1 MTDNLIKKKKN
12 EKLLKK
18 KNRME
23 KVSSDDNKPIYR
35 KKKKVKFN
43 DLECEL
49 KEKLNNIKE
58 EKIRIND
65 KGEKKKK
72 KKKKIHSTS
81 NNNNGNISGS
91 NNDYYNGNNNY
102 DKNNNVV
109 VDTSS
114 VAVTDYTTMLP
125 PRKKIKN
132 MKKEDNNESE
142 MKNEDNF
149 YYTLDEEYTKHEKKK
164 SNDLIQISKQLKNGE
179 DNLTENKKNVKYKN
193 SCNSEEDIL
202 KKKEKKSSLK
212 EKKKKKEKNFI
223 IQGKKNEEH
232 NEEEVST
239 MCNLKKTTKN
249 NKKDKTKVH
258 NFLKENHSKTRKN
271 NFKNDIKKLSIYN
284 KNKENIKMTFEVTN
298 RFTVLGCDWDN
309 ISSVD
314 VFYLFESYYNFEK
327 RKKKFIDYSKSRAVK
342 KVTIYTSKYG
352 EKKLKYEQEHGPL
365 INFDLLR
372 RKGENEGALYRRNN
386 FLDYIKDDE
395 SVQSGHSEGNDKG
408 EGSKGSNQDENNGEN
423 QSDDKNLKKKKKKKA
438 KKKSSNIAKIKKE
451 RNNNC
456 VIWNRHVDEEEEEE
470 NEKIRLYQIQR
481 SRYYFA
487 LVECYS
493 KEIVEFLY
501 EELNDMDADFCIN
514 YLDLR
519 IIDDN
524 CSLDDYKIKET
535 CDRIP
540 ENYQFR
546 YSISTALKHT
556 YAKSTWDENPK
567 RKKLLST
574 KFTEENLRELDLK
587 EYLANSSSDDEDD
600 HDKNITPVNKNEMCN
615 KEHYRKLLLGDII
628 NENTTPNEKE
638 INIDYFPS
646 DNSSEHSSNSD
657 EGERKEKSADDGNKE
672 KECSGYF
679 NNNEKETIKKISVA
693 HLIKKEKFEKIS
705 TNNKKAQVS
714 NTNQNNL
721 TMKSNNK
728 NNNEKNKYK
737 TKGQHIITDDD
748 NSDKDNEVVQVFKNI
763 LINKEK
769 KEDKKTPWETYL
781 DRVRHK
787 RKIKKKAYIDSMK
800 KKDEEIKK
808 IITKKTNKR
817 KKDAIIKNQGENV
830 NEKINENHQIDSR
843 FADLYKNKDF
853 NLDITNPNYKKTKFN
868 EDILQKKL

>member
-1 MTDNLIKKKKN
+1 MYLCQYK
-12 EKLLKK
+12 
-18 KNRME
+18 
-23 KVSSDDNKPIYR
+23 Y
-35 KKKKVKFN
+35 
-43 DLECEL
+43 
-49 KEKLNNIKE
+49 
-58 EKIRIND
+58 
-65 KGEKKKK
+65 
-72 KKKKIHSTS
+72 IHTY
-81 NNNNGNISGS
+81 IHT
-91 NNDYYNGNNNY
+91 YI

-149 YYTLDEEYTKHEKKK
+149 YYTLDAEYTKHEKKK

-179 DNLTENKKNVKYKN
+179 DNLTEDKKNVKYKN

-239 MCNLKKTTKN
+239 MCNRKKTTKN

-258 NFLKENHSKTRKN
+258 NFLKENHSKTKKN

-298 RFTVLGCDWDN
+298 
-309 ISSVD
+309 SV
-314 VFYLFESYYNFEK
+314 K
-327 RKKKFIDYSKSRAVK
+327 R
-342 KVTIYTSKYG
+342 G
-352 EKKLKYEQEHGPL
+352 H
-365 INFDLLR
+365 
-372 RKGENEGALYRRNN
+372 RKE
-386 FLDYIKDDE
+386 
-395 SVQSGHSEGNDKG
+395 NDKG

-423 QSDDKNLKKKKKKKA
+423 QSDDKNLKKKKKKKV

-451 RNNNC
+451 RNNNG
-456 VIWNRHVDEEEEEE
+456 VICNRHIDEEEEEE

-574 KFTEENLRELDLK
+574 KFTEESLRELDLK

-600 HDKNITPVNKNEMCN
+600 HDKNITPVSKNEIYN

-657 EGERKEKSADDGNKE
+657 EGERKGKSADDGNKE
-672 KECSGYF
+672 KECSGRF

-705 TNNKKAQVS
+705 TSNKKAQVS